1 MRMMRMVVVMAA
13 MVMPMMRR
21 VRKAGTRKQTQRN
34 RDSDELGH
42 ISDPKMREVNSPK
55 SLA

>member
-1 MRMMRMVVVMAA
+1 MRMMRAVVVVVM
-13 MVMPMMRR
+13 MPVVRR

-42 ISDPKMREVNSPK
+42 DSDPNLREVSFPR
-55 SLA
+55 